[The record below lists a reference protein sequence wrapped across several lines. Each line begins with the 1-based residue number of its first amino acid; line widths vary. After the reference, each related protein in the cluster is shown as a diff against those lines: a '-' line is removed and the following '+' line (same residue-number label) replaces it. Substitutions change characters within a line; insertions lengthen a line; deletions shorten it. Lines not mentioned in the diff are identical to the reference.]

1 MSPLDYALRSTT
13 THLNQGSG
21 SGDYFLLYLFAG
33 MSLLVLIPWALV
45 LLMVIVVK
53 LRGPKPRPALL
64 PLPKPGSR
72 QERQLHK
79 LAMASLSDDLRS
91 MMGREYQNGPIVGRT
106 YVFYQSMWF
115 FGILFIAAGLM
126 IAKVLLWLFIRDAWL
141 ALQAAIT
148 GQVLPLDPNRLEGWL
163 YAATLVC
170 CFSTFILPFAGGV
183 YLVWRSR
190 LLKWLHLGDYP
201 KLQIDA
207 QGVTDGGF
215 FMPWSAIVSV
225 TRRFERDS
233 KQTIRH
239 HLVLLIREAGLQDRE
254 IKVSAAYLDGVPW
267 RKTWQ
272 IAPGENFDWT
282 WLHALAAYHHSYY
295 QALRQA
301 SPLDACPTNS
311 GLALPGPVSG
321 K

>member
-1 MSPLDYALRSTT
+1 MRPFDDALLNSSTYL
-13 THLNQGSG
+13 HQGSG
-21 SGDYFLLYLFAG
+21 SGDYFLIYLFAG
-33 MSLLVLIPWALV
+33 MSLLVLIPWALGF
-45 LLMVIVVK
+45 LLVIVAK
-53 LRGPKPRPALL
+53 LRGPRFRPVLL
-64 PLPKPGSR
+64 PWPSPGSQ

-79 LAMASLSDDLRS
+79 LTMATLGEDLRS

-126 IAKVLLWLFIRDAWL
+126 IGKVLLWPFIRDAWFQ
-141 ALQAAIT
+141 LQAAIS
-148 GQVLPLDPNRLEGWL
+148 GQALPLDPNRLEGWL

-207 QGVTDGGF
+207 VGVTDGGF

-233 KQTIRH
+233 KQTIRR
-239 HLVLLIREAGLQDRE
+239 HLVLR
-254 IKVSAAYLDGVPW
+254 P
-267 RKTWQ
+267 
-272 IAPGENFDWT
+272 
-282 WLHALAAYHHSYY
+282 
-295 QALRQA
+295 
-301 SPLDACPTNS
+301 PT
-311 GLALPGPVSG
+311 
-321 K
+321 